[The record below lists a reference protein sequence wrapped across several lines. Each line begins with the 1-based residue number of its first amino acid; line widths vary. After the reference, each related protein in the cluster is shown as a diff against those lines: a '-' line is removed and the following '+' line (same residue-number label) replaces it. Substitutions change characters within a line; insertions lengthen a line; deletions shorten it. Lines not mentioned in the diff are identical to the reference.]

1 MTTLK
6 DVARESGVSI
16 PTVSRVINNYKYV
29 RQTTRAKVLE
39 AIEKLSYYPNT
50 VARSLKQGKTSTI
63 GFILPDISNDFFG
76 MVAVGIE
83 KVLHKRHYQLILC
96 NTNGKNNLEVDSLKL
111 VISTK
116 VAGIILA
123 TIGTTGQLVRQ
134 IIHHHKIPIV
144 VIDNE
149 IKGLKTDM
157 VLHDNVGGAQQLTS
171 HLVAHGHKRIAFVG
185 GPLDETTGEKR
196 LEGYQEALVKNNLP
210 SLEDLIRTGDWRKD
224 SGFRLAKELLK
235 LPERPTG
242 IVAGNTFIALGI
254 LLALRKEGLRVPR
267 DMALVSFDD
276 LEFASVLD
284 PPLTT
289 LKSLDTKIGEV
300 AARLL
305 LKRIKSRTEGQIE
318 EIYLPTELMIRSSCG
333 CEFFGN
339 FGK

>member
-1 MTTLK
+1 MSTLK
-6 DVARESGVSI
+6 DVARETGVSV

-29 RQTTRAKVLE
+29 RETTRAKVLE

-83 KVLHKRHYQLILC
+83 KVLHKRDYHLILC

-111 VISTK
+111 VISKK

-123 TIGTTGQLVRQ
+123 TIGTTGQLVRK
-134 IIHHHKIPIV
+134 IIRHHKIPIV
-144 VIDNE
+144 VIDNK
-149 IKGLKTDM
+149 IKGLKIDT

-171 HLVAHGHKRIAFVG
+171 HLVVTHGHKRIAFVG

-196 LEGYQEALVKNNLP
+196 LEGYQKALAKNNLP
-210 SLEDLIRTGDWRKD
+210 SLEDLIRIGDWRKD

-276 LEFASVLD
+276 LEFASALD

-289 LKSLDTKIGEV
+289 LKSLDTKIGL
-300 AARLL
+300 RH
-305 LKRIKSRTEGQIE
+305 
-318 EIYLPTELMIRSSCG
+318 
-333 CEFFGN
+333 
-339 FGK
+339 